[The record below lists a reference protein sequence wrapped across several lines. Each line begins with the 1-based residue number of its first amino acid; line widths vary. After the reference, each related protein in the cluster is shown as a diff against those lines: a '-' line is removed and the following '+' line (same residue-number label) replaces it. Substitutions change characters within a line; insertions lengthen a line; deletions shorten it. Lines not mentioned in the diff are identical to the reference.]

1 MDYQN
6 FLRLEFY
13 SLPANV
19 GLARVAVAAFA
30 SQLNYTVS
38 ELDDIKGAV
47 SEAVSNAIIHGYE
60 GAPDQLI
67 KVVAMVRAGELEII
81 VEDGGKGIEDLEE
94 VLRPGF
100 STADERLGLGFSFIR
115 SFMDTA
121 DVLSTPGRGTR
132 VIMTKRA
139 GLLGDHVDAN

>member
-13 SLPANV
+13 SLPVNV

-30 SQLNYTVS
+30 AQLNYTVS

-60 GAPDQLI
+60 GAPDRLV
-67 KVVAMVRAGELEII
+67 KVVAVIRDDELEVV
-81 VEDGGKGIEDLEE
+81 VEDGGKGIENVAE
-94 VLRPGF
+94 VLRPGY
-100 STADERLGLGFSFIR
+100 STAGERLGLGFSFIA
-115 SFMDTA
+115 SFMDSA
-121 DVLSTPGRGTR
+121 DVQSAPGRGTR

-139 GLLGDHVDAN
+139 GPRGKHADAN